1 MFKKKL
7 FKKLFS
13 SFFAVL
19 LTLCLCSCS
28 GNSGAVYADRLNE
41 GTYSIEVE
49 SSSSMFRIIDCK
61 LTVSEGKMTAVMT
74 LSGKGYE
81 KIFPGT
87 ISEAE
92 AADDDSCSYFVV
104 NEAEQYT
111 YQMPVEVLDTEIPCA
126 AFSKKKQQWYDRML
140 VFKSAS
146 LPKTAF
152 RTDMM
157 PIVLIGAVIVV
168 VIAVAIII
176 AVKLKRKGKEE

>member
-1 MFKKKL
+1 MFTKKL
-7 FKKLFS
+7 FKKLFF

-28 GNSGAVYADRLNE
+28 RNSGSVHADKLNE

-61 LTVSEGKMTAVMT
+61 LTVSDGKMTAVMT

-111 YQMPVEVLDTEIPCA
+111 YQMPVEALDTEIPCA

-140 VFKSAS
+140 IFKSAS
-146 LPKTAF
+146 LPKNAF
-152 RTDMM
+152 RTDIV
-157 PIVLIGAVIVV
+157 PIIIGT
-168 VIAVAIII
+168 VIAVVIMAAVII

>member
-1 MFKKKL
+1 MLYKRLIKTIL
-7 FKKLFS
+7 L
-13 SFFAVL
+13 VL
-19 LTLCLCSCS
+19 LTLCLCSCNGKNGS
-28 GNSGAVYADRLNE
+28 VYADNLNE
-41 GTYSIEVE
+41 GIYSIEVE

-61 LTVSEGKMTAVMT
+61 LTVSDGKMTAVMT

-92 AADDDSCSYFVV
+92 AAEDNSCSYFVV

-111 YQMPVEVLDTEIPCA
+111 YQIPVESLDKEIPCA
-126 AFSKKKQQWYDRML
+126 AFSKKKQQWYDRIL
-140 VFKSAS
+140 IFKSAS

-152 RTDMM
+152 KTDIM
-157 PIVLIGAVIVV
+157 PIIIIGAVIFA
-168 VIAVAIII
+168 VITAAVII

>member
-1 MFKKKL
+1 MHTKKL
-7 FKKLFS
+7 IKELS
-13 SFFAVL
+13 LSLFAVL

-49 SSSSMFRIIDCK
+49 SSSSMFRIVDCK

-104 NEAEQYT
+104 SDA
-111 YQMPVEVLDTEIPCA
+111 
-126 AFSKKKQQWYDRML
+126 RR
-140 VFKSAS
+140 SA
-146 LPKTAF
+146 
-152 RTDMM
+152 
-157 PIVLIGAVIVV
+157 
-168 VIAVAIII
+168 
-176 AVKLKRKGKEE
+176 